1 MITREQYL
9 EALDIVETYHQQLRQ
24 YSVGRSLKGWND
36 LQIGDKVIFS
46 KSMSKDVII
55 EKEYEVIWIDSDFAN
70 QYDAWFTIKCENGKE
85 KVLRKHAKG
94 YRVRFA

>member
-24 YSVGRSLKGWND
+24 YSVGRSLKCWND
-36 LQIGDKVIFS
+36 LQRGDKVIFS
-46 KSMSKDVII
+46 KTMSKDVLP

-70 QYDAWFTIKCENGKE
+70 QYDAWFTIKCENDKE
-85 KVLRKHAKG
+85 KGLRKHAKG
-94 YRVRFA
+94 YRGRVA